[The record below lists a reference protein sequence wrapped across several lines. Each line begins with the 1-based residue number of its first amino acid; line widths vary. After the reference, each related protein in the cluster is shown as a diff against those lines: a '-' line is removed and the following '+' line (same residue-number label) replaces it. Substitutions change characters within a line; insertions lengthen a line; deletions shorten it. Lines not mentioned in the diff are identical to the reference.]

1 VDPLWPRERGC
12 ELRRGPWGTRRTGGR
27 GDEVHGTHNMRQ
39 RIHGQIHPPA
49 EAKSNPLVKSIV
61 SLSWLEQKH
70 HGGGPEEEE
79 PAVEKLA
86 QERMP
91 RVRLGSGACAEPTAT
106 CSRALPL
113 HPNPASATAGET
125 KAVTMRGG

>member
-1 VDPLWPRERGC
+1 VSSAVARGAH
-12 ELRRGPWGTRRTGGR
+12 GGR
-27 GDEVHGTHNMRQ
+27 AAAVTKSMGHTTCDSGSTVKSIHQQRQ
-39 RIHGQIHPPA
+39 NL
-49 EAKSNPLVKSIV
+49 SNPLVKSIV